1 MQSDPLPLKTILQE
15 TAYECRTK
23 GNKILQSLDGVRIGP
38 FQLIKQIGLGGMG
51 AVYLAQQH
59 QPMSR
64 FVAIKLIQ
72 QNLETRQM
80 LQRFQREQQTLA
92 DMDHVN
98 IARIFDAGVTE
109 SGFHYIAMEYVQGE
123 QILDYCN
130 KHNPSIKTKVNLLL
144 QCCRAIQ
151 HAHQKGTIHRDIKPS
166 NVMVTVVD
174 GEPIVKVIDFGI
186 AKAMSRETRRH
197 SSLPADS
204 AEFAK
209 TALHE
214 TDALTG
220 TPLFMSPEQ
229 FETRGQ
235 QVDTR
240 SDIYSLGALFY
251 NILSGSHYLDKS
263 KLAGKSVAAIGEM
276 IRSYP
281 TQLPSKKSLRH
292 GAELR
297 GDLDAIVL
305 KAMQP
310 DPDLRYQSV
319 EQLHEDLRC
328 YLTDHPVS
336 ANLSYSLTNLRK
348 FSRRHKALISATLLA
363 LAGLLAGLLIAIRQE
378 RRAVK
383 SEIIAKEQAYASD
396 MLLSSMALGQNNY
409 SLARNILERHRP
421 SQLQDLNESSKTP
434 LPRLDWRLLNSK
446 LPVPTTTLAQF
457 PTKIYYGIYLTQG
470 NEIACGCKDSH
481 LRIIDCSTGNVRLD
495 IDTNQKE
502 INGLALSPDQTLIA
516 SGGDDGTVKVW
527 YTETGQA
534 FGEFLASNKTV
545 FQLGWSF
552 DGKSIVTAGV
562 EPDAVLWSFPEFQ
575 FVRRLESS
583 QESLECLNVG
593 KHGEVVYGSEKGIV
607 RIGSLNPSVS
617 SDIQTLSLSTSRAFS
632 VNQCSTVVVSPSGKL
647 IAIGLDNGYLILLK
661 KIGTTYHAVER
672 TRFKTT
678 VSAIAF
684 DQDESRLALGEDNGT
699 VHLMNLTD
707 HWPTQ
712 SRLRFSNFFM
722 DQNAKALEG
731 PNQNMPDF
739 WKLVARSEPATV
751 QEILPL
757 DCDRVYLE
765 FDKPLRNLLFAD
777 NYLREWM
784 DESGN
789 TKPNWT
795 EIPTSVSVKGQGI
808 EIRFENR
815 FDGWN
820 AAEDLLLAGRLHTFP
835 NHSKRVASIM
845 WNQDESKIYSASED
859 GKVNSI
865 QTDFLGRHVLYGTN
879 IIGILPF
886 EEDRLAVISNDQ
898 VPTLI
903 KWARSQPSPVNHR
916 NFTQDFDAF
925 AGIASQNSTNL
936 YLCAR
941 KKEANSEGFWSIYRW
956 DFLAERIEKVT
967 QFPTD
972 IQPQFLLGA
981 IDETRFV
988 LLYRDLSNPQQYPEK
1003 NFSLGC
1009 WDSKHR
1015 KLLWS
1020 TEAQT
1025 DPMRYQQLSFN
1036 RRLIC
1041 YAREREIILVDAQ
1054 SDKISSSI
1062 DLADIPIRN
1071 MHFSTD
1077 DQYLAVATADNRVLC
1092 FRTDNAKQVW
1102 DLHLPGG
1109 AASDILWSKDLHTI
1123 ACLSRD
1129 GFLRTFDIELRQM
1142 TSEVFLSI
1150 TDPISIR
1157 SSVDEDMLFVI
1168 GLSGT
1173 MLRIP
1178 CRANHLTNQNKV
1190 ARF

>member
-1 MQSDPLPLKTILQE
+1 M
-15 TAYECRTK
+15 
-23 GNKILQSLDGVRIGP
+23 
-38 FQLIKQIGLGGMG
+38 GGMG
-51 AVYLAQQH
+51 AVYLAQQNH
-59 QPMSR
+59 PMSR

-72 QNLETRQM
+72 ENLETRQM

-109 SGFHYIAMEYVQGE
+109 SGFHYIAMEHVQGE

-151 HAHQKGTIHRDIKPS
+151 HAHQRGTIHRDIKPS
-166 NVMVTVVD
+166 NVMVTIVD

-186 AKAMSRETRRH
+186 AKAMSHETHRH

-209 TALHE
+209 AALHE

-229 FETRGQ
+229 FETRGK

-276 IRSYP
+276 IRSCP
-281 TQLPSKKSLRH
+281 TQLPSQKSLRH
-292 GAELR
+292 AAELR

-348 FSRRHKALISATLLA
+348 FSRRHKALLIATSFA

-383 SEIIAKEQAYASD
+383 SEVIAKQQAYASD
-396 MLLSSMALGQNNY
+396 MLLTSMALGQNNY

-421 SQLQDLNESSKTP
+421 SQLQDLNENSKTP

-446 LPVPTTTLAQF
+446 LPVPTTTLANF
-457 PTKIYYGIYLTQG
+457 PTKIYYGISLTRG

-527 YTETGQA
+527 YTETGQV
-534 FGEFLASNKTV
+534 FGEFLASKTTV

-552 DGKSIVTAGV
+552 DGKSIVTAGI
-562 EPDAVLWSFPEFQ
+562 EPDAVIWSFPEFQ
-575 FVRRLESS
+575 FIRRLDSS

-617 SDIQTLSLSTSRAFS
+617 SDIQTLALSTSRAFS

-684 DQDESRLALGEDNGT
+684 DQDESRLALGEDSGT
-699 VHLMNLTD
+699 VHLMKLPQ

-712 SRLRFSNFFM
+712 SRLRFSEFFM
-722 DQNAKALEG
+722 DQNADSVESPPRDMA
-731 PNQNMPDF
+731 DF
-739 WKLVARSEPATV
+739 WKLVVRSEPTLA
-751 QEILPL
+751 QETLPV
-757 DCDRVYLE
+757 DCDRIYLE

-777 NYLREWM
+777 NYLREWV
-784 DESGN
+784 DEAGN
-789 TKPNWT
+789 TNSNWI
-795 EIPTSVSVKGQGI
+795 EIPTSVAVKGEGI

-820 AAEDLLLAGRLHTFP
+820 AAEDLLLAGRLNTFP
-835 NHSKRVASIM
+835 NHSKRVASIL
-845 WNQDESKIYSASED
+845 WNHDESMIYSVSED
-859 GKVNSI
+859 GKINRI
-865 QTDFLGRHVLYGTN
+865 QTDFLGQSIVYKTN

-886 EEDRLAVISNDQ
+886 AEDRIAVVSSDQ
-898 VPTLI
+898 APAIL
-903 KWARSQPSPVNHR
+903 KWDRSQPSPSISQHFR
-916 NFTQDFDAF
+916 QDFDAF
-925 AGIASQNSTNL
+925 AGIAPQDTKNL
-936 YLCAR
+936 YVCGR
-941 KKEANSEGFWSIYRW
+941 KKNRDFQGIWSIYRW
-956 DFLAERIEKVT
+956 DLLADRGEKVT
-967 QFPTD
+967 QFPAT
-972 IQPQFLLGA
+972 IQPQFILGA
-981 IDETRFV
+981 IDGNRFV
-988 LLYRDLSNPQQYPEK
+988 LLYRNLENPQSSPETH
-1003 NFSLGC
+1003 FSLGC
-1009 WDSKHR
+1009 WDGSR
-1015 KLLWS
+1015 EDFIWG
-1020 TEAQT
+1020 T
-1025 DPMRYQQLSFN
+1025 DVIAEPMRYQQLSPQKRF
-1036 RRLIC
+1036 IS
-1041 YAREREIILVDAQ
+1041 YAKEREIVLIEAQ
-1054 SDKISSSI
+1054 TGKICSLI
-1062 DLADIPIRN
+1062 NLEDIPIMN
-1071 MHFSTD
+1071 MRFSMD
-1077 DQYLAVATADNRVLC
+1077 DQYLAVATADNRILC
-1092 FRTDNAKQVW
+1092 FRTDNSQPVW
-1102 DLHLPGG
+1102 TLQLPGS
-1109 AASDILWSKDLHTI
+1109 AASDILWSKDLQTI
-1123 ACLSRD
+1123 VCLSRD
-1129 GFLRTFDIELRQM
+1129 GFLRTFDVTLRQM
-1142 TSEVFLSI
+1142 TAEIFLSI
-1150 TDPISIR
+1150 TDPISVR
-1157 SSVDEDMLFVI
+1157 SSIDEDILYI
-1168 GLSGT
+1168 LGLAGT
-1173 MLRIP
+1173 MLRVP
-1178 CRANHLTNQNKV
+1178 CNAYSKESIDRTAS
-1190 ARF
+1190 R